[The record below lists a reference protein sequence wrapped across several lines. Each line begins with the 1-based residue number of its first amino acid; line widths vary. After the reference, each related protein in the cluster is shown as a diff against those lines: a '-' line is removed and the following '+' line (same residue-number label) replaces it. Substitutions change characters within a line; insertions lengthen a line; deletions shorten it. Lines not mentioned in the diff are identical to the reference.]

1 LGKKLKKPSRAVSPT
16 PGKMP
21 FAASAPDVSKIP
33 RSVEGTSY
41 HHLRPSWRVSS
52 MEMVDPFGWH
62 RLDGPTLRSVRERL
76 SLFETMSWSEILVAS
91 KKQNHSIHVQDLA
104 KRAQDRL
111 DEMGI
116 ALDEVVSLRLS
127 GKERVFGYLENG
139 VLVLLWWDPDHE
151 VCPSVRG

>member
-1 LGKKLKKPSRAVSPT
+1 
-16 PGKMP
+16 
-21 FAASAPDVSKIP
+21 
-33 RSVEGTSY
+33 
-41 HHLRPSWRVSS
+41 

-62 RLDGPTLRSVRERL
+62 RLDGPALRSVRERL